1 MATSGTFT
9 FNLTVDEMITEA
21 YERCEVSPQN
31 LTQYDAETARR
42 SLNLMFTDWSVQGIN
57 YWTLVETTQTLTQ
70 GTNSYVLPTG
80 TLDVFSMVIRR
91 SNTDSVMQRASL
103 TQYHEQPNK
112 DAQGKP
118 SLFFLDRQLT
128 PVIYVW
134 NSPEN
139 STDQLIYWRMQ
150 QIEDISLSNSTAD
163 VPVRWTEA
171 LCAGLA
177 AKLAVKKNK
186 ALLTILQPLATE
198 AFKNAGDDERE
209 KASLKIVP
217 G

>member
-21 YERCEVSPQN
+21 YERCE
-31 LTQYDAETARR
+31 
-42 SLNLMFTDWSVQGIN
+42 GIN

>member
-1 MATSGTFT
+1 
-9 FNLTVDEMITEA
+9 
-21 YERCEVSPQN
+21 
-31 LTQYDAETARR
+31 
-42 SLNLMFTDWSVQGIN
+42 
-57 YWTLVETTQTLTQ
+57 
-70 GTNSYVLPTG
+70 
-80 TLDVFSMVIRR
+80 
-91 SNTDSVMQRASL
+91 
-103 TQYHEQPNK
+103 
-112 DAQGKP
+112 
-118 SLFFLDRQLT
+118 
-128 PVIYVW
+128 
-134 NSPEN
+134 
-139 STDQLIYWRMQ
+139 MQ